1 MEESEGTG
9 RSRGR
14 ARGRG
19 QSTPASIDES
29 LHTMQ
34 AIRISPPPG
43 ESGNGSNC
51 VTNCLIFFIFSIV

>member
-1 MEESEGTG
+1 MEESVETG

-14 ARGRG
+14 ARGRAQG
-19 QSTPASIDES
+19 TPASIEES

-43 ESGNGSNC
+43 GSGNGGNC
-51 VTNCLIFFIFSIV
+51 VNNCLILSFF